1 MEREKDT
8 TQSSLDTF
16 KAPGTGDVCVC
27 VCVSV
32 YTHAH
37 TLTRTHIRILLR
49 KQATVI
55 YLSVCYYICVRMLLY
70 LCPYATIFVSVC
82 YYICVLKALRRLLRP
97 KAPGSICVRIQRY
110 MCPHTH
116 VYVLIL
122 KRESRQSGYYNW
134 IAWSSRGLVRL
145 WHMLYFAY
153 LKHMNYISKAYEL
166 SICLN

>member
-1 MEREKDT
+1 VCVCVCACVCITKCDEFADKLQFDATLDRPLTFLEQMEREKDT

-122 KRESRQSGYYNW
+122 KRESRQSGYYN
-134 IAWSSRGLVRL
+134 
-145 WHMLYFAY
+145 
-153 LKHMNYISKAYEL
+153 
-166 SICLN
+166 